1 MITNPTRQ
9 RTLRGH
15 KASRPTP
22 RAANTADHQA
32 VLAWR
37 LTPRDR
43 WIIRM
48 LHEHRVLTSHQITA
62 LAFPSF
68 RSGRMR
74 LRELYLWGV
83 VDRFQPF
90 VSVGTAP
97 MHYVLAP
104 AGAAVLAAEDGL
116 DVTELGYRHDRA
128 FGVAHSL
135 RLAHTVGVAEWF
147 TALVDRARHT
157 ADNTDPTNH
166 SGRTALG
173 AWWSETR
180 CARHFGDLIK
190 PDAYGRWTAHGR
202 EVEFFLEYDFG
213 TEVLAKLAGKLSG
226 YHGLAEATGITTPV
240 LVWLPTARR
249 EATARR
255 LLARA
260 WRALDNPHT
269 VPVATAAAELLNP
282 QAPHPSPA
290 DPVWLPLNT
299 TGISTG
305 TARASGSGAVHGSV
319 DGPVDGSISARRELH
334 QLLDAWPHIPPP
346 NTDSD
351 PSSGLGDESGMGL
364 NGPLLMAPAPAPM
377 PPTAPSP
384 TPFAR
389 PPVTSGRPSTSR
401 R

>member
-9 RTLRGH
+9 RSLRGH
-15 KASRPTP
+15 KPTRPTA
-22 RAANTADHQA
+22 RAANTADHQGL
-32 VLAWR
+32 LAWR

-48 LHEHRVLTSHQITA
+48 IHEHRVLTAHQITA

-74 LRELYLWGV
+74 LRELFQWGV

-90 VSVGTAP
+90 ITLGTAP

-116 DVTELGYRHDRA
+116 DVKELGYRHDRA

-135 RLAHTVGVAEWF
+135 RLAHTVGVNEWF
-147 TALVDRARHT
+147 TALVDHARHP
-157 ADNTDPTNH
+157 DPGEHAT
-166 SGRTALG
+166 LD
-173 AWWSETR
+173 AWWAEAR

-190 PDAYGRWTAHGR
+190 PDAYGRFSAHDQT
-202 EVEFFLEYDFG
+202 VEFFLEYDFG
-213 TEVLAKLAGKLSG
+213 TEVLGKLTGKLTG
-226 YHGLAEATGITTPV
+226 YAALAEATGITTPL

-255 LLARA
+255 LLHTA
-260 WRALDNPHT
+260 WRDLDDPDS

-282 QAPHPSPA
+282 TAAHPSPA
-290 DPVWLPLNT
+290 DEVWLPLDT
-299 TGISTG
+299 H
-305 TARASGSGAVHGSV
+305 GAT
-319 DGPVDGSISARRELH
+319 PARRCLH
-334 QLLDAWPHIPPP
+334 RLLTAWPHVPPP
-346 NTDSD
+346 VTDPDDEHSGAD
-351 PSSGLGDESGMGL
+351 PLAL
-364 NGPLLMAPAPAPM
+364 IAPAPAPM
-377 PPTAPSP
+377 PPAVS
-384 TPFAR
+384 R
-389 PPVTSGRPSTSR
+389 GPSTGR

>member
-9 RTLRGH
+9 RSLRGH
-15 KASRPTP
+15 KATRPTP
-22 RAANTADHQA
+22 RTANTADHQA

-116 DVTELGYRHDRA
+116 DVKELGYRHDRA

-135 RLAHTVGVAEWF
+135 RLAHTVGVNEWF

-157 ADNTDPTNH
+157 TNTTDPSDPAEH
-166 SGRTALG
+166 TALS
-173 AWWSETR
+173 AWWAEAR

-190 PDAYGRWTAHGR
+190 PDAYGRWTVHGR

-213 TEVLAKLAGKLSG
+213 TEVLGKLASKLAG
-226 YHGLAEATGITTPV
+226 YHALAEATGITTPV

-255 LLARA
+255 LLHRA

-269 VPVATAAAELLNP
+269 VPIATAAAELLNP
-282 QAPHPSPA
+282 HAAHPSPA
-290 DPVWLPLNT
+290 DPVWLPLT
-299 TGISTG
+299 T
-305 TARASGSGAVHGSV
+305 APASPI
-319 DGPVDGSISARRELH
+319 DGPVSDSVSTRRELH
-334 QLLDAWPHIPPP
+334 QLLDAWPHVPPP
-346 NTDSD
+346 STDSD
-351 PSSGLGDESGMGL
+351 PSSGPGGGPGGGLGGESGMGL
-364 NGPLLMAPAPAPM
+364 EVPLMAPAPAPM
-377 PPTAPSP
+377 PPTTRSTHHHSPIQAAPGTTGGIS
-384 TPFAR
+384 AK
-389 PPVTSGRPSTSR
+389 GR
-401 R
+401 

>member
-15 KASRPTP
+15 KATRPTP
-22 RAANTADHQA
+22 RAANNADHQA

-48 LHEHRVLTSHQITA
+48 LHEHRVLTAHQITA

-74 LRELYLWGV
+74 LRELFQWGV
-83 VDRFQPF
+83 VDRVQPF
-90 VSVGTAP
+90 ITVGTAP

-116 DVTELGYRHDRA
+116 DVKELGYRHYRA

-147 TALVDRARHT
+147 TALVDRARHSD
-157 ADNTDPTNH
+157 ADEH
-166 SGRTALG
+166 STLG
-173 AWWSETR
+173 AWWSEAR

-190 PDAYGRWTAHGR
+190 PDAYGRWASAGG
-202 EVEFFLEYDFG
+202 EIEFFLEYDFG
-213 TEVLAKLAGKLSG
+213 TEVLAKVAGKLAG
-226 YHGLAEATGITTPV
+226 YAALAEATGITTPL
-240 LVWLPTARR
+240 LVWLPTSRR

-260 WRALDNPHT
+260 WRELDDPRS

-282 QAPHPSPA
+282 EAAHPSPA
-290 DPVWLPLNT
+290 DEVWLPLDT
-299 TGISTG
+299 T
-305 TARASGSGAVHGSV
+305 SGSAAST
-319 DGPVDGSISARRELH
+319 RRELH
-334 QLLDAWPHIPPP
+334 RLLDAWPHVAPPS
-346 NTDSD
+346 TDAGSE
-351 PSSGLGDESGMGL
+351 SALGPDSTL
-364 NGPLLMAPAPAPM
+364 ALMASAPAPM
-377 PPTAPSP
+377 PPAAIS
-384 TPFAR
+384 R
-389 PPVTSGRPSTSR
+389 GPSTGR

>member
-1 MITNPTRQ
+1 MITNPTQQ

-15 KASRPTP
+15 MPSRPTP

-74 LRELYLWGV
+74 LRELFQWGV

-104 AGAAVLAAEDGL
+104 GGAAVLAAEESL
-116 DVTELGYRHDRA
+116 DVKDLGYRHDRA

-135 RLAHTVGVAEWF
+135 RLAHIVGVAEWF
-147 TALVDRARHT
+147 TALVDRARHS
-157 ADNTDPTNH
+157 DPTEH
-166 SGRTALG
+166 TTLG
-173 AWWSETR
+173 AWWSEVR

-190 PDAYGRWTAHGR
+190 PDAYGRWTARSR
-202 EVEFFLEYDFG
+202 EIEFFLEYDFG
-213 TEVLAKLAGKLSG
+213 TEVLAKLAGKLVG
-226 YHGLAEATGITTPV
+226 YAGLAQATGITTPV
-240 LVWLPTARR
+240 LVWLATSRR

-255 LLARA
+255 LLHRA
-260 WRALDNPHT
+260 WRELDDPRS

-282 QAPHPSPA
+282 EVAHPSPA
-290 DPVWLPLNT
+290 DEVWLPLDAP
-299 TGISTG
+299 G
-305 TARASGSGAVHGSV
+305 GAV
-319 DGPVDGSISARRELH
+319 SARRALH
-334 QLLDAWPHIPPP
+334 RLLGAWPHVPPP
-346 NTDSD
+346 GTDSS
-351 PSSGLGDESGMGL
+351 PSGESPMGPDA
-364 NGPLLMAPAPAPM
+364 PLQRAPAPTPM
-377 PPTAPSP
+377 PPATSP
-384 TPFAR
+384 
-389 PPVTSGRPSTSR
+389 GPSTGR

>member
-1 MITNPTRQ
+1 MITDPTRQ
-9 RTLRGH
+9 RMLRGH
-15 KASRPTP
+15 KATRPNP

-48 LHEHRVLTSHQITA
+48 LHEHRVLTAHQITA

-90 VSVGTAP
+90 ISVGTAP

-116 DVTELGYRHDRA
+116 DVKDLGYRHDRA

-135 RLAHTVGVAEWF
+135 RLAHTVGVNEWF
-147 TALVDRARHT
+147 TALVDHARHS
-157 ADNTDPTNH
+157 DPTEH
-166 SGRTALG
+166 TALR

-190 PDAYGRWTAHGR
+190 PDAYGRWTTPGK
-202 EVEFFLEYDFG
+202 EIEFFLEYDFG
-213 TEVLAKLAGKLSG
+213 TEVLAKLAGKLTG
-226 YHGLAEATGITTPV
+226 YHGLAQATGITTPL
-240 LVWLPTARR
+240 LVWLPTSRR

-255 LLARA
+255 LLHRA
-260 WRALDNPHT
+260 WQGLDDPRS

-282 QAPHPSPA
+282 ETEHPSPA
-290 DPVWLPLNT
+290 DQVWLPLDT
-299 TGISTG
+299 T
-305 TARASGSGAVHGSV
+305 RAPG
-319 DGPVDGSISARRELH
+319 DGSSPRRELH
-334 QLLDAWPHIPPP
+334 RLLDAWPHLPPP
-346 NTDSD
+346 STDSD
-351 PSSGLGDESGMGL
+351 PSGEPPTGLDT
-364 NGPLLMAPAPAPM
+364 PLLMAPAPTPM
-377 PPTAPSP
+377 PPA
-384 TPFAR
+384 
-389 PPVTSGRPSTSR
+389 TSRGPSTGR

>member
-9 RTLRGH
+9 RALRGH
-15 KASRPTP
+15 KATRPSP
-22 RAANTADHQA
+22 RAANTTEHQA

-74 LRELYLWGV
+74 LRELFQWGV

-116 DVTELGYRHDRA
+116 DVKDLGYRHDRA
-128 FGVAHSL
+128 FGIAHSL
-135 RLAHTVGVAEWF
+135 RLAHTIGVADWF
-147 TALVDRARHT
+147 TALVDHARHS
-157 ADNTDPTNH
+157 DPAEH
-166 SGRTALG
+166 AALC

-190 PDAYGRWTAHGR
+190 PDAYGRWTSHGA

-213 TEVLAKLAGKLSG
+213 TEALTKLAGKLTG
-226 YHGLAEATGITTPV
+226 YAKLAEATGIITPL

-255 LLARA
+255 LLYRA
-260 WRALDNPHT
+260 WQGLDDPDT
-269 VPVATAAAELLNP
+269 VPLATTTAEMLNP
-282 QAPHPSPA
+282 ETAHP
-290 DPVWLPLNT
+290 
-299 TGISTG
+299 
-305 TARASGSGAVHGSV
+305 
-319 DGPVDGSISARRELH
+319 
-334 QLLDAWPHIPPP
+334 
-346 NTDSD
+346 
-351 PSSGLGDESGMGL
+351 
-364 NGPLLMAPAPAPM
+364 
-377 PPTAPSP
+377 
-384 TPFAR
+384 
-389 PPVTSGRPSTSR
+389 
-401 R
+401 